1 MPLYTF
7 QCPCCGKQDA
17 VFRKVAERHD
27 APDCKRCVVIADE
40 PYPVKMRRL
49 VEAPSVQTDI
59 PGYQSPID
67 GKWVEGRRARHE
79 DLKRSN
85 CRPWEG
91 MATERSE
98 AVKRA
103 EEADRKFETQI
114 ERGIAETFNNM
125 SAEKQRALE
134 TL

>member
-1 MPLYTF
+1 MPIYTTR
-7 QCPCCGKQDA
+7 CGECGRKQTIFRHVATRDA
-17 VFRKVAERHD
+17 EL
-27 APDCKRCVVIADE
+27 
-40 PYPVKMRRL
+40 PVCHGTAMQRM
-49 VEAPSVQTDI
+49 VEAPAVQADL

-67 GKWVEGRRARHE
+67 GRWVEGRRARTE

-91 MATERSE
+91 MATERNE
-98 AVKRA
+98 AIKRA

>member
-1 MPLYTF
+1 MPLYSF
-7 QCPCCGKQDA
+7 ECDSCGHFDR
-17 VFRKVAERHD
+17 VFRKVDERNI
-27 APDCKRCVVIADE
+27 APSCKCCEMAGRGERAMQRI
-40 PYPVKMRRL
+40 
-49 VEAPSVQTDI
+49 VEAPAVQTDL

-67 GKWVEGRRARHE
+67 GKWVEGRRARNE

-91 MATERSE
+91 MDTERKE
-98 AVKRA
+98 AIKRA

>member
-1 MPLYTF
+1 MPMYTTRCG
-7 QCPCCGKQDA
+7 QCGRRQTIFRHVSTRDA
-17 VFRKVAERHD
+17 ELPVCHGAAMQR
-27 APDCKRCVVIADE
+27 VI
-40 PYPVKMRRL
+40 
-49 VEAPSVQTDI
+49 EAPAVHADL

-67 GKWVEGRRARHE
+67 GKWVEGRRARTE

-91 MATERSE
+91 METERKE

>member
-1 MPLYTF
+1 MPIYTYR
-7 QCPCCGKQDA
+7 CHDCGSIMRE
-17 VFRKVAERHD
+17 FRK
-27 APDCKRCVVIADE
+27 IAGRDLMPTCSCFE
-40 PYPVKMRRL
+40 DSRVTRI
-49 VEAPSVQTDI
+49 VEAPAVQTDL

-67 GKWVEGRRARHE
+67 GKWVEGRRARTE

-91 MATERSE
+91 METERKE
-98 AVKRA
+98 AIKRA